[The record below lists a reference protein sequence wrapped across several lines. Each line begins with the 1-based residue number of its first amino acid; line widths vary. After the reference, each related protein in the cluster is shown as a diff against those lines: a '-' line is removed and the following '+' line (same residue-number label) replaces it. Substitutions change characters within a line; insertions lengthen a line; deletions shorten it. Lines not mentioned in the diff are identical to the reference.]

1 MIGRLSGLLVER
13 AADGTCVL
21 DVQGVGYEVTVP
33 ARSVLRLSAPPEPVT
48 LFVHTHVR
56 EDALKL
62 FGFDAEPDRAAFRV
76 LQSVVGVGTKLAMSV
91 LSELDAGTLS
101 QVVSRTDLKRLTA
114 ISGIGKKTAER
125 MILELRDKVSALAA
139 AGSGTALVGGAP
151 VPPPSALGGRAG
163 EVAAALASLG
173 FSRGQAD
180 AAASRVVTE
189 PDERPLEALVK
200 QALLTLS

>member
-1 MIGRLSGLLVER
+1 VIGRLTGLLVDR

-21 DVQGVGYEVTVP
+21 DVQGVGYELTLPV
-33 ARSVLRLSAPPEPVT
+33 RSLTRLPAPPERVT
-48 LFVHTHVR
+48 LHVHTHVR

-62 FGFDAEPDRAAFRV
+62 FGFESEADRAAFRV
-76 LQSVVGVGTKLAMSV
+76 LQSVAGVATKLAMSV
-91 LSELDAGTLS
+91 LSELDATALS
-101 QVVSRTDLKRLTA
+101 QVVSRSDHKRLTA

-125 MILELRDKVSALAA
+125 MILELRDKVTALAPAGNGAVLVAGGAPASALA
-139 AGSGTALVGGAP
+139 
-151 VPPPSALGGRAG
+151 GRAG

-180 AAASRVVTE
+180 AAAGRVVADA
-189 PDERPLEALVK
+189 DERPLEALVK

>member
-1 MIGRLSGLLVER
+1 VIGRLSGLVVER

-33 ARSVLRLSAPPEPVT
+33 VRTLPSLPAPPERVT
-48 LFVHTHVR
+48 LHVHTHVR

-62 FGFDAEPDRAAFRV
+62 FGFDGEADRAAFRV
-76 LQSVVGVGTKLAMSV
+76 LQSVAGVGTKLAMSV
-91 LSELDAGTLS
+91 LSELDAAALS
-101 QVVSRTDLKRLTA
+101 QVVARSDYKRLTA

-125 MILELRDKVSALAA
+125 MVLELRDKVSALAHP
-139 AGSGTALVGGAP
+139 GSGGALVGAAGAP
-151 VPPPSALGGRAG
+151 TSSLGGRAG

-173 FSRGQAD
+173 FSRAQAD

-200 QALLTLS
+200 QALLSLS